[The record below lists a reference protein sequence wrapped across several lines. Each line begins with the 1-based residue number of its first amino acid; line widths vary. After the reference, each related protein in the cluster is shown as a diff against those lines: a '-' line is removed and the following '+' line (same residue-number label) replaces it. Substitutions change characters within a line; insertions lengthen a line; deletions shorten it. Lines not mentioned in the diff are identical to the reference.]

1 MLRPALLSL
10 ALLATLAGCSKS
22 EPPKAT
28 KEPFAAASA
37 ALTDAVLLPAY
48 TRWTDSDR
56 QLADS
61 ARAFC
66 AGEQDLAAAR
76 QAYLAAHGAW
86 AALQPL
92 AVGPLSEGN
101 LAWQVQFW
109 PDKKNL
115 VARQVNALLASKP
128 QLQQAD
134 LEKASVVVQGLTAY
148 EYLLF
153 DQSIDL
159 TDLEQK
165 RRYCPLL
172 LAVGTHQ
179 QALSAKVLGAWLG
192 EQGLA
197 SQLKSFPNS
206 RYAEGRE
213 ALGELLR
220 IHVGALDGLK
230 KKLGTPLA
238 RGTKA
243 LPQPY
248 QAEAWRSGASLA
260 SLDASLASAEAL
272 WRGPAGDGHGSGVRS
287 LLGAEQADLAT
298 RIDAAYAE
306 SRQRI
311 AALGQPLTV
320 LLADEAGR
328 ASLNQL
334 YDSLDNLHRLHEG
347 ELAKALGIQL
357 GFNAHDGD

>member
-10 ALLATLAGCSKS
+10 ALLTALAGCSKN
-22 EPPKAT
+22 EPPQPKQ
-28 KEPFAAASA
+28 EPFAAASA
-37 ALTDAVLLPAY
+37 ALANAVLLPAY

-66 AGEQDLAAAR
+66 SGEQELAQAR
-76 QAYLAAHGAW
+76 QAYLNAFGTW

-92 AVGPLSEGN
+92 AIGPLGEGN
-101 LAWQVQFW
+101 LSWQVQFW

-115 VARQVNALLASKP
+115 VARQVDALLASKP
-128 QLQQAD
+128 QLKQAD
-134 LEKASVVVQGLTAY
+134 LESASVVVQGLTAY

-153 DQSIDL
+153 DQGIDL
-159 TDLEQK
+159 ADLEQK

-172 LAVGTHQ
+172 LAIGTHQ

-197 SQLKSFPNS
+197 SQLKNIPNS

-213 ALGELLR
+213 AVAELLR
-220 IHVGALDGLK
+220 VQVSALDGLK
-230 KKLGTPLA
+230 KKLGTPRA
-238 RGTKA
+238 RGKT
-243 LPQPY
+243 PQPY
-248 QAEAWRSGASLA
+248 LAEAWRSGASLA

-272 WRGPAGDGHGSGVRS
+272 WRGANGDGARS
-287 LLGAEQADLAT
+287 LLTAEQADLAT
-298 RIDAAYAE
+298 RIDAAYSE
-306 SRQRI
+306 TRQRI
-311 AALGQPLTV
+311 AALGQPLAV

-334 YDSLDNLHRLHEG
+334 YDSLDTLHRLHES